1 MKTKKEDGK
10 KKNRV
15 AILIMGLLS
24 ILLILAILAFSMQIT
39 SLQHHLTQ
47 DNLTIAQAH
56 SQILNLSH
64 SLAQAHSQILNL
76 SHSLAQANATTQ
88 ALRSSLSQEQATI
101 NMQKVQIA
109 NLTKLV
115 DLNISEILFDNYTTI
130 PPVQN
135 ITLCGIY
142 GCNPYY
148 QAGNFSISFNI
159 PHAGYLVFNTTNPME
174 VFIIVEEQYN
184 STYNIPMNVRYL
196 DLSTDRMIY
205 STFTDTF
212 LNATINSQAVPVL
225 PGQVKVLVYNYNTT
239 PFYGYLN
246 IKYIS

>member
-15 AILIMGLLS
+15 AILIIGLLS

-39 SLQHHLTQ
+39 SLQHHLIQ
-47 DNLTIAQAH
+47 ANLTIAQEH
-56 SQILNLSH
+56 SQVINLTH
-64 SLAQAHSQILNL
+64 SLAK
-76 SHSLAQANATTQ
+76 ANATAQ

-109 NLTKLV
+109 NLTNLINLSVSKV
-115 DLNISEILFDNYTTI
+115 IYNNYTIVPPGQNISI
-130 PPVQN
+130 
-135 ITLCGIY
+135 CGAY

-184 STYNIPMNVRYL
+184 STYNIPMNVKYL
-196 DLSTDRMIY
+196 DLSTDRMVPV
-205 STFTDTF
+205 TFSDTF
-212 LNATINSQAVPVL
+212 LNATINSQAIPVL
-225 PGQVKVLVYNYNTT
+225 PGQVKVLVYNYNST

>member
-1 MKTKKEDGK
+1 MKAKEKDERK
-10 KKNRV
+10 
-15 AILIMGLLS
+15 GLLS
-24 ILLILAILAFSMQIT
+24 TEDYILLAAFAIVVALSTFEME
-39 SLQHHLTQ
+39 SLQVQLTQ
-47 DNLTIAQAH
+47 ANLTIAQEH
-56 SQILNLSH
+56 SQILNLT
-64 SLAQAHSQILNL
+64 
-76 SHSLAQANATTQ
+76 HSLAQANATAQ

-101 NMQKVQIA
+101 NMQKAQITNLA
-109 NLTKLV
+109 NLIN
-115 DLNISEILFDNYTTI
+115 LNVSETLFDNYITI

-184 STYNIPMNVRYL
+184 STYNIPMNVKYL
-196 DLSTDRMIY
+196 SLSTSRMVY
-205 STFTDTF
+205 ATFTDTF
-212 LNATINSQAVPVL
+212 LNATINSQAVSVL

-239 PFYGYLN
+239 PFYGYLS
-246 IKYIS
+246 IKYVS